1 MEDALTSGNF
11 KDIDEGYQKWIDVNS
26 FVDFFILN
34 EISKNVDGY
43 RLSTYM
49 NKDKGGKLKMGP
61 IWDFNLGFGNADY
74 CKGGSYE
81 GWAYKFN
88 NECPGDLWQV
98 PFWWDRLMEDPF
110 WKEQIKKR
118 WTELRSNK
126 FSNKTI
132 LDKISNY
139 FNILNANNA
148 HQDNFNQWKIL
159 GKYVW
164 PNNYIGTSYVD
175 EIDYL
180 QSWTSNR
187 MNWMD
192 GQINSF

>member
-1 MEDALTSGNF
+1 
-11 KDIDEGYQKWIDVNS
+11 
-26 FVDFFILN
+26 
-34 EISKNVDGY
+34 
-43 RLSTYM
+43 
-49 NKDKGGKLKMGP
+49 
-61 IWDFNLGFGNADY
+61 
-74 CKGGSYE
+74 
-81 GWAYKFN
+81 
-88 NECPGDLWQV
+88 
-98 PFWWDRLMEDPF
+98 MEDPF

-164 PNNYIGTSYVD
+164 PNNYIGTSYLD

>member
-1 MEDALTSGNF
+1 
-11 KDIDEGYQKWIDVNS
+11 
-26 FVDFFILN
+26 
-34 EISKNVDGY
+34 
-43 RLSTYM
+43 M